1 MTVKWKGH
9 LSSLYPLPS
18 GGPQGDLLGII
29 EYLSQTDKNTNFI
42 DQDEKFKFI
51 DDFSFLEIINLISI
65 GTASYDCWK
74 HVPSDIAID
83 NGFTDSSKL
92 SIQSDLDRIL
102 EWTNDNQMKLN
113 TDKKKY
119 MIFNFSKK
127 YQANT
132 RISLDDKVIDQVTST
147 KLLGLTITSNL
158 TWKQNTSSLVKRAYS
173 RMIILKNLFSFGV
186 STGDL
191 VQIYTL
197 YIRSVVEQCA
207 VVWHSSITQKERIE
221 LERIQKVALRII
233 LKQDYVDY
241 NHALKTTGLETLNDR
256 RQKLCLNFAKKCVRN
271 EQTKKMFPV
280 KNHQRN
286 TRKQEKYIVP
296 FSKTERF
303 GKSAIPYMA
312 RLLNSC

>member
-1 MTVKWKGH
+1 
-9 LSSLYPLPS
+9 
-18 GGPQGDLLGII
+18 
-29 EYLSQTDKNTNFI
+29 
-42 DQDEKFKFI
+42 
-51 DDFSFLEIINLISI
+51 
-65 GTASYDCWK
+65 
-74 HVPSDIAID
+74 
-83 NGFTDSSKL
+83 
-92 SIQSDLDRIL
+92 
-102 EWTNDNQMKLN
+102 
-113 TDKKKY
+113 
-119 MIFNFSKK
+119 
-127 YQANT
+127 
-132 RISLDDKVIDQVTST
+132 
-147 KLLGLTITSNL
+147 
-158 TWKQNTSSLVKRAYS
+158 
-173 RMIILKNLFSFGV
+173 MIILKNLFSFGV

-197 YIRSVVEQCA
+197 SIRSVVEQCA

-233 LKQDYVDY
+233 LKQDYVGY

-286 TRKQEKYIVP
+286 TRKQEKYVVP